1 MIKTIKLV
9 IQTLF
14 PYIRIKIMLFLSIQD
29 VLEVL
34 KTIFYYNKNIEIKK
48 TLVIEITNAQLL
60 E

>member
-1 MIKTIKLV
+1 
-9 IQTLF
+9 
-14 PYIRIKIMLFLSIQD
+14 MLFLSIQD